1 VPQVITLKVMRK
13 QECVTAVDRSHPALT
28 GFGGMPGAGSA
39 SANAA
44 NGSTGTGS
52 AGSGAKGGSGASASG
67 GGSKVQIE
75 HCYRA
80 PSSLRPVFGEAGVRD
95 KERLY
100 SEAEVAEA
108 LAGYAAAQ
116 GRRRAIQANRVIGFD
131 CCRHRR

>member
-1 VPQVITLKVMRK
+1 VPQVITLKNVRK
-13 QECVTAVDRSHPALT
+13 QECLTAVDRSHPALT
-28 GFGGMPGAGSA
+28 GFGGMPGVGSA
-39 SANAA
+39 RTNAA
-44 NGSTGTGS
+44 NGSNSSGS
-52 AGSGAKGGSGASASG
+52 VGGGAKGSSGGSASA
-67 GGSKVQIE
+67 GGSKVQVE

-116 GRRRAIQANRVIGFD
+116 GRWEL
-131 CCRHRR
+131 